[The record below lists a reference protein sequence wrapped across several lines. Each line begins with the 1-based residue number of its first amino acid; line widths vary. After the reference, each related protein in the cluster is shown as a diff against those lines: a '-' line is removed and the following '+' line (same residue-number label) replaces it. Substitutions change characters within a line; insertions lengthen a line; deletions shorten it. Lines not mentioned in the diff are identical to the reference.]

1 MWITTLFARTVH
13 ISGRWNFSPI
23 SYLSLSFPF
32 ERVGCLGKLGADEG
46 EGQQSFNSV
55 SFVLSILNS
64 RMEDTG
70 NQCLRTTFLNHLPLI
85 NMYHKDMMKV
95 NIFVFMC
102 SRYHIIFWFI
112 FGVRWSLKFCSH
124 NISKTCLKTLHL
136 QLNYFVNNRG
146 VYQIIPG

>member
-102 SRYHIIFWFI
+102 SRYHIIFCFFFCVCQMI
-112 FGVRWSLKFCSH
+112 FKILLTQYQQNMFKNIASATQLFC
-124 NISKTCLKTLHL
+124 K
-136 QLNYFVNNRG
+136 
-146 VYQIIPG
+146 